1 MGKKPGFQIGGVSY
15 IKLVCGWAVQYVNE
29 KHSIKNKVKK

>member
-15 IKLVCGWAVQYVNE
+15 IKLFVGWAVQHVNE
-29 KHSIKNKVKK
+29 KQNLKDKK